1 MKRCSGCGKQI
12 RSGSMIF
19 ASDGK
24 GGIARKRVGPCCSSK
39 GVLMLVGSIEASRCK
54 CGAPATTCVG
64 CVRDADKAN
73 PKKVLIGALRKLRGI
88 VRAKLAHPNGGEVHG
103 SPEACSYNGEIDGLT
118 QAIDILEGGD
128 F

>member
-24 GGIARKRVGPCCSSK
+24 GGIARKRVGPCCSSRA
-39 GVLMLVGSIEASRCK
+39 VPLLVGSIEASRCK
-54 CGAPATTCVG
+54 CGAPASTCVA
-64 CVRDADKAN
+64 CVRDEEKAD
-73 PKKVLIGALRKLRGI
+73 PKKRFAKAIEKLRSIAKVYGNSGRQLGI
-88 VRAKLAHPNGGEVHG
+88 E
-103 SPEACSYNGEIDGLT
+103 
-118 QAIDILEGGD
+118 QAADILEAGD